1 MERKIKSVCNGSTNK
16 IVYRATKKRTFKTIT
31 GDEQKMNTEE
41 IKLLQAQNEQL
52 KKQNRDLQTELSE
65 LKIKYEL
72 LEQGET
78 KND

>member
-1 MERKIKSVCNGSTNK
+1 MLSI
-16 IVYRATKKRTFKTIT
+16 
-31 GDEQKMNTEE
+31 QE
-41 IKLLQAQNEQL
+41 IKLLQAQNKAL

>member
-1 MERKIKSVCNGSTNK
+1 MLSI
-16 IVYRATKKRTFKTIT
+16 
-31 GDEQKMNTEE
+31 QE
-41 IKLLQAQNEQL
+41 INLLQAQNEQL

-72 LEQGET
+72 LEQGKT

>member
-1 MERKIKSVCNGSTNK
+1 MLSIK
-16 IVYRATKKRTFKTIT
+16 
-31 GDEQKMNTEE
+31 E
-41 IKLLQAQNEQL
+41 INLLQAQNEQL
-52 KKQNRDLQTELSE
+52 KKQNRDLQTELSK

>member
-1 MERKIKSVCNGSTNK
+1 
-16 IVYRATKKRTFKTIT
+16 
-31 GDEQKMNTEE
+31 MNAEE
-41 IKLLQAQNEQL
+41 IKLLQAQNEAL

>member
-1 MERKIKSVCNGSTNK
+1 MLSI
-16 IVYRATKKRTFKTIT
+16 
-31 GDEQKMNTEE
+31 QE
-41 IKLLQAQNEQL
+41 INLLQAQNEQL